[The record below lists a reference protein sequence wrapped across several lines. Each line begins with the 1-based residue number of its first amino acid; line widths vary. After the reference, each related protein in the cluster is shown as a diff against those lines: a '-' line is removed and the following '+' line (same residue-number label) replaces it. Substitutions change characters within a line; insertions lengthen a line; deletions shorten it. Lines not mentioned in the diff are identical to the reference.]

1 MPPLPPK
8 RTNPSRTNRSDFP
21 PAPRRA
27 RPRTRFLA
35 WPESRTAPLIRGLA
49 RRESLLSYATVG
61 ILALLTYGPFLP
73 QLGFF
78 RDDWYILWAGETL
91 GPAALVRMFT
101 IDRPFVGLV
110 YSAAYSILHT
120 DALAWQVFSLSLR
133 LGGALAFLWMLRRIL
148 PRHPFAATSAAALF
162 VLYPGF
168 LQWPNGMDYF
178 QHALAAGSGVASL
191 ALTVAA
197 VQSRTRR
204 AQAAFTVASLGTAL
218 VCLLMREYMIGYEG
232 FRIGLLWFLGRDL
245 ERRRSDTLR
254 GVFARWVPYLVL
266 VLGFVVWRLAIFHGG
281 RPSTDV
287 SNLLEP
293 FLVRPLTELAKGVLT
308 AVQDSFETAVMAWVV
323 PLYGFLLRADPRSIL
338 LSLALA
344 GTAVG
349 ILATFAFATERHVSR
364 TRDPDAPSWAGPCVA
379 LAAVAIFAAVLP
391 PAFSGRDVHWH
402 SGFDRFTLHASAAV
416 AMGVVAAAHAWLRP
430 KVRVYALLTLVGVSA
445 VTQFHNGVHWA
456 GFWEAERQVWWQLSW
471 RAPQLEPG
479 TLLLVD
485 LPVDGYLE
493 DYESWGPSNLIYYPE
508 SPTVR
513 VTSEVLSER
522 VVAKLQFG
530 DRDQRGMRELIGFS
544 RDYTHALVLS
554 LISTNSC
561 LHVLDS
567 RRLEV
572 PEGAESL
579 VRLVARYSRIG
590 QVRTDD
596 PTHIPSSALFGP
608 EPAHDWCFYYQQ
620 ASLARQRGDWSEI
633 VRLGEEARD
642 QGLKPAD
649 RTEWMP
655 FLEGYVYAG
664 DIARAREI
672 ALLIRDIESIRHA
685 QCDALANNPLPGTTP
700 DQFLTMIT
708 LLCEFS

>member
-1 MPPLPPK
+1 MPPK
-8 RTNPSRTNRSDFP
+8 RTNPSRTDRSDRP
-21 PAPRRA
+21 PATRRA
-27 RPRTRFLA
+27 RPRTRFLP
-35 WPESRTAPLIRGLA
+35 WLRTRAASGIGGLA
-49 RRESLLSYATVG
+49 RRESLVSYATIG
-61 ILALLTYGPFLP
+61 ILALLTYAPFLP

-91 GPAALVRMFT
+91 GPAALVKMFT

-110 YSAAYSILHT
+110 YSAAYSLFRT
-120 DALAWQVFSLSLR
+120 DALAWQFFSFGLR
-133 LGGALAFLWMLRRIL
+133 LAGALAFLWMLRRIL
-148 PRHPFAATSAAALF
+148 PQHPLAATSAAALF

-178 QHALAAGSGVASL
+178 QHALAASSGVASL

-197 VQSRTRR
+197 LQSRTRGAR
-204 AQAAFTVASLGTAL
+204 VGFTVASMGTAL
-218 VCLLMREYMIGYEG
+218 LCLLMREYMVGYEG
-232 FRIGLLWFLGRDL
+232 FRVGLIWFLSRGTEGRTNVGV
-245 ERRRSDTLR
+245 RRVL
-254 GVFARWVPYLVL
+254 ARWAPYLLL
-266 VLGFVVWRLAIFHGG
+266 VLAFSIWRLAVFQGG

-287 SNLLEP
+287 PNLLAP
-293 FLVRPLTELAKGVLT
+293 YLARPLTALAKGSLV
-308 AVQDSFETAVMAWVV
+308 AIQDTIETAVMAWVV
-323 PLYGFLLRADPRSIL
+323 PLYGFLLAAEARSIL
-338 LSLALA
+338 MSLALA
-344 GTAVG
+344 AAAVG
-349 ILATFAFATERHVSR
+349 IMAGYASVSAR
-364 TRDPDAPSWAGPCVA
+364 TRSPRAESPSWAGP
-379 LAAVAIFAAVLP
+379 LAAVAAVAIVVAVLP

-416 AMGVVAAAHAWLRP
+416 GLGVVAAAYAWLRP
-430 KVRVYALLTLVGVSA
+430 RVRVPVLLALIGLSV
-445 VTQFHNGVHWA
+445 VTQFHNGTHWTR
-456 GFWEAERQVWWQLSW
+456 FWEAERQIWWQLSW

-479 TLLLVD
+479 TVLLVD
-485 LPVDGYLE
+485 SPVDGYIE
-493 DYESWGPSNLIYYPE
+493 DYEAWGPSNLIYYPE

-554 LISTNSC
+554 LTSTNSC

-579 VRLVARYSRIG
+579 VRLVARYSKIG

-596 PTHIPSSALFGP
+596 TMHIPSSALFGP
-608 EPAHDWCFYYQQ
+608 EPARGWCFYYQQ

-633 VRLGEEARD
+633 VRLGDEAQDR
-642 QGLKPAD
+642 GLKPAD

-664 DIARAREI
+664 DVERAREI
-672 ALLIRDIESIRHA
+672 ALLIRDIESIRHT
-685 QCDALANNPLPGTTP
+685 QCDSLSNNPLPGTTP
-700 DQFLTMIT
+700 DQFQTMIT